1 MPDAL
6 PHAPPDSSLDTLTRR
21 LRQRDRRALARLIS
35 LAARGEHRAAL
46 DAALPSPTQPS
57 MVVAVTGSPGVGKS
71 TLVGK
76 LVEGLRG
83 NGRRVAVL
91 ACDPQSPRTGGA
103 LLGDRCRMPGQLD
116 DDVFIRS
123 LATPGGQGAIA
134 PHLDIII
141 RLLEAFGFDMI
152 LIETVGAGQGDT
164 AVVDLADAV
173 VLLVQPE
180 SGDELQWEK
189 AGVLEIADVIVVHK
203 ADLPGAEQTAA
214 HARAELD
221 LVRPSAVPVV
231 QVSSKSGAGMKAL
244 LNATLQLPRR
254 RRRMSTSTL

>member
-1 MPDAL
+1 MPDAPL
-6 PHAPPDSSLDTLTRR
+6 HAPARTEPDAPLDTLLER

-35 LAARGEHRAAL
+35 LAARGEHAAEI
-46 DAALPSPTQPS
+46 DGALPPPATPS
-57 MVVAVTGSPGVGKS
+57 TVLAVTGSPGVGKS

-76 LVEGLRG
+76 LVEGLRT

-123 LATPGGQGAIA
+123 LATPGGHGAIA
-134 PHLDIII
+134 PHLDVII
-141 RLLEAFGFDMI
+141 RLIEASGFDTI

-221 LVRPSAVPVV
+221 LVRPSEVPVL
-231 QVSSKSGAGMKAL
+231 QVSSKTGAGMQELLKAI
-244 LNATLQLPRR
+244 ADVPRR
-254 RRRMSTSTL
+254 RIRK